1 MSEQD
6 WLAYLSDRG
15 GRVSTI
21 AIFLVGTYR
30 FVVKPLALWLYGASQ
45 VLAKLDEIIAQFNNN
60 GGSSLRDAI
69 DRVEMRLLMNEQ
81 RHKALLLETPNG
93 VWEADEQGA
102 RTWVNRTCCQILR
115 RTSEELLGLGWQD
128 FVAQDDLERVRT
140 EWNNAVNN
148 RKAFHCHFKY
158 TLPDNSTIKVF
169 VKAHPLIDNKGVL
182 RGWIGTTVQEQ

>member
-93 VWEADEQGA
+93 VWEA
-102 RTWVNRTCCQILR
+102 LR
-115 RTSEELLGLGWQD
+115 RQLFILSTSTRRTAVLQLL
-128 FVAQDDLERVRT
+128 RT
-140 EWNNAVNN
+140 S
-148 RKAFHCHFKY
+148 C
-158 TLPDNSTIKVF
+158 
-169 VKAHPLIDNKGVL
+169 
-182 RGWIGTTVQEQ
+182 